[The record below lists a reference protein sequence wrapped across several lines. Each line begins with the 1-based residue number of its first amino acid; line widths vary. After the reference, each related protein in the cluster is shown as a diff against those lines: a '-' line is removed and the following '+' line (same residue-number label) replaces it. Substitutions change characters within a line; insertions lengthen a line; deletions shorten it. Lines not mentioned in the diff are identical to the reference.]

1 MSSPTAVAVA
11 APRPSAASRNDARR
25 MKLATFN
32 VNGIKTR
39 LPQLLDWLD
48 KEAPDIV
55 CLQELKALDG
65 VFPQAALK
73 EAGYSA
79 LWKGQRSWNGV
90 AILAKGEEAPLE
102 IRREL
107 PGDPKDEQS
116 RYLEAA
122 VDGLIVACLYLPNGN
137 PQPGPKFDYKLAWFK
152 RLHEHALGLYSSG
165 HPVALAGDFNV
176 IPTDMDVYKP
186 SSWKRDALMQPESRE
201 AYADLLAQGWIDSL
215 RQLHPEERIYT
226 FWDYFRQHW
235 QRNAGLRIDHILLN
249 AELAPRLKKAGVD
262 SWVRGQEH
270 ASDHAPVWV
279 ELGQAK
285 AAAKRPARK
294 AAAKKTKP

>member
-1 MSSPTAVAVA
+1 
-11 APRPSAASRNDARR
+11 

-39 LPQLLDWLD
+39 LPQLLEWLGKD
-48 KEAPDIV
+48 APDVV

-90 AILAKGEEAPLE
+90 AILAKGEEPPLE

-107 PGDPKDEQS
+107 PGDPKDDQS

-122 VDGLIVACLYLPNGN
+122 VDGIVVACLYLPNGN
-137 PQPGPKFDYKLAWFK
+137 PQPGPKFDYKLAWFR
-152 RLHEHALGLYSSG
+152 RLHEHALGLYASG
-165 HPVALAGDFNV
+165 HPVVLAGDFNV

-186 SSWKRDALMQPESRE
+186 ESWKRDALMQPESRE
-201 AYADLLAQGWIDSL
+201 AYTQLLAQGWIDSL
-215 RQLHPEERIYT
+215 RQLHPDERIYT

-249 AELAPRLKKAGVD
+249 AELAPRLKAAGVD

-279 ELGQAK
+279 ELGKPKAVKK
-285 AAAKRPARK
+285 AAPK
-294 AAAKKTKP
+294 AAVKKSKA

>member
-1 MSSPTAVAVA
+1 
-11 APRPSAASRNDARR
+11 

-48 KEAPDIV
+48 KEAPDVV

-65 VFPQAALK
+65 VFPHAALQ

-107 PGDPKDEQS
+107 PGDPKDDQS

-122 VDGLIVACLYLPNGN
+122 VDGLVVACLYLPNGN
-137 PQPGPKFDYKLAWFK
+137 PQPGPKFDYKLAWFR
-152 RLHEHALGLYSSG
+152 RLHAHALGLYASG

-176 IPTDMDVYKP
+176 IPTDLDVYNPK
-186 SSWKRDALMQPESRE
+186 SWKRDALMQPESRD
-201 AYADLLAQGWIDSL
+201 AYEQLLAQGWVDSL
-215 RQLHPEERIYT
+215 RHLHPGERIYT

-279 ELGQAK
+279 ALGK
-285 AAAKRPARK
+285 AGAARRAPHKRTAGARK
-294 AAAKKTKP
+294 PASAT